1 MTNKESLQRHLRQLD
16 NRGYKAYKDIQGNY
30 DFSEFTLI
38 IDYVQGDPFA
48 SPSKF
53 RVRVPPNI
61 AQLPR
66 ELFNS
71 RSREIALRDY
81 LTRQF
86 DQAAHSISSKRGT
99 GKSGL
104 IAVTRFGQEVL
115 ERTSAFIISSH
126 TSDIEDLGGV
136 ELRFAVGLPAS
147 GRSILGRQAAEM
159 LCEDIPQIV
168 SNSLKYANLN
178 AAECR
183 RHVETVEDADW
194 LRQQLAQNGLV
205 AFVADGSILPR
216 RSGVDNSPLLNN
228 AVAFQSPPSLKVEFN
243 CPNRGL
249 ISGMGISAGLTLIV
263 GGGYHGKSTLLRAIE
278 LGVYNRIPGDGRE
291 FVVTNPAAVKIRAE
305 DGRSVAGVDISP
317 FINHLPQGR
326 DTAQFYTENASGS
339 TSQAANII
347 EALEVGRRKKEEG
360 RGKKE
365 EGRGKKEEGR
375 GKREEGRRK
384 KEEGR
389 GKKEEAQSFVLETQ
403 LVAISEGDLVPVL
416 LVDEDTAATNFM
428 IRDRRMQELIAKH
441 KEPITP
447 FIDKVKLLYA
457 DCGVSTIL
465 VMGGSGDYFDVADTV
480 IAMENFQADDVTE
493 KAKEIAINYSISRAA
508 EGGENFGEIT
518 QRVPIPASLDPSLG
532 RRDVRVKVRDV
543 DELAFGTE
551 EIDLGAIEQIVD
563 SGQLRAIAAAMVY
576 AKQQYM
582 DGKRTLSEI
591 IDLVMA
597 DIDAQGM
604 DILSPFPEGDFAMFR
619 RFELAAVINRLRS
632 LSVVAK

>member
-1 MTNKESLQRHLRQLD
+1 MTNKESLERHLRQLD

-61 AQLPR
+61 AQIPCQ
-66 ELFNS
+66 LFNS

-86 DQAAHSISSKRGT
+86 EKAAYSISTKRGT
-99 GKSGL
+99 GKSGM

-115 ERTSAFIISSH
+115 ERTSAFIISSN
-126 TSDIEDLGGV
+126 TSDLEDLGGV
-136 ELRFAVGLPAS
+136 ELRFADGLPAS

-159 LCEDIPQIV
+159 LCEDIPKIV
-168 SNSLKYANLN
+168 SKSLKYANLN

-194 LRQQLAQNGLV
+194 LRQQLAQNRLV

-216 RSGVDNSPLLNN
+216 RSGVDNRPLLNN

-249 ISGMGISAGLTLIV
+249 ISGMGIPAGITLIV

-278 LGVYNRIPGDGRE
+278 LGVYNRVPGDGRE

-347 EALEVGRRKKEEG
+347 EA
-360 RGKKE
+360 
-365 EGRGKKEEGR
+365 
-375 GKREEGRRK
+375 
-384 KEEGR
+384 
-389 GKKEEAQSFVLETQ
+389 
-403 LVAISEGDLVPVL
+403 
-416 LVDEDTAATNFM
+416 
-428 IRDRRMQELIAKH
+428 
-441 KEPITP
+441 
-447 FIDKVKLLYA
+447 
-457 DCGVSTIL
+457 
-465 VMGGSGDYFDVADTV
+465 
-480 IAMENFQADDVTE
+480 
-493 KAKEIAINYSISRAA
+493 
-508 EGGENFGEIT
+508 
-518 QRVPIPASLDPSLG
+518 
-532 RRDVRVKVRDV
+532 
-543 DELAFGTE
+543 
-551 EIDLGAIEQIVD
+551 
-563 SGQLRAIAAAMVY
+563 
-576 AKQQYM
+576 
-582 DGKRTLSEI
+582 
-591 IDLVMA
+591 
-597 DIDAQGM
+597 
-604 DILSPFPEGDFAMFR
+604 
-619 RFELAAVINRLRS
+619 
-632 LSVVAK
+632 